1 MIKSDFNADWK
12 VILDHYNPLRVLG
25 TGSYGHVIEAEHK
38 VTNKTVAIKRVTGLF
53 EDFIDTKRILREISL
68 LKSMK
73 NQFVVELLDIIYDTE
88 NPNFETIFLIFE
100 CAPSDLKKTIKRAIF
115 LNILDIKLLVY
126 HILCGLKYIHSCAV
140 LHRDLKPGNILLDNN
155 YQIKICDFGL
165 ARSVIIPEDDED
177 EKIIEQKIVDNKRV
191 LDKEKVTNT
200 KSSLG
205 RFLNKD
211 KSKEVKDSKETKY
224 TRPIKDELQNKETKN
239 EDKLNSLNEN
249 HKNLSSEEKL
259 SENSHIIE
267 KKFDLEDSKTNQPK
281 KIEIKEYL
289 KVDNEK
295 SNDKNDDKTS
305 NSPHQQN
312 TLQEKPTESSANK
325 NKYSICINKSEGPS
339 QNEEINIS
347 TSTNNITTSTNS
359 IEINNTENSKFK
371 PKMLGSIKKQQKQ
384 QMLSVHV
391 VTRWYRAPELILIET
406 DYTSAIDVWSVGC
419 IFAELMMMIQEN
431 APTIVERTPL
441 FPGKFCFPLSPPDK
455 SKAIQVNEKGFPV
468 DRSDQL
474 NVIFEVIGTPSEEDM
489 EFITDKNGVLYLK
502 SIKPKPKKNLKQKF
516 PGSSDDA
523 LDVLDKM
530 LQFNPRKRI
539 TVNQA
544 LEHPF
549 FAEVRSLSKEVE
561 AEFNLEFDFEKD
573 SFLTL
578 QKLRCLF
585 IEVIQSYKSI

>member
-73 NQFVVELLDIIYDTE
+73 NQFVVELLDIIYDTN
-88 NPNFETIFLIFE
+88 NPNFDTIFLIFE

-115 LNILDIKLLVY
+115 LNMLDIKLLVY

-165 ARSVIIPEDDED
+165 ARSVIIPEDDDE

-191 LDKEKVTNT
+191 LNKEKINNT

-211 KSKEVKDSKETKY
+211 KSKEVKESIDTNQIKQELEITESKK
-224 TRPIKDELQNKETKN
+224 
-239 EDKLNSLNEN
+239 EDKLSSLNEN
-249 HKNLSSEEKL
+249 YESQSSEEKL
-259 SENSHIIE
+259 NQNSKIIE
-267 KKFDLEDSKTNQPK
+267 KNIILDELKTTQTI
-281 KIEIKEYL
+281 KIEINENL
-289 KVDNEK
+289 KIY
-295 SNDKNDDKTS
+295 NDKTDHKDVNKTS
-305 NSPHQQN
+305 NSPYQTQISKENVNVSN
-312 TLQEKPTESSANK
+312 TDK
-325 NKYSICINKSEGPS
+325 NKYSICINKTEGPG
-339 QNEEINIS
+339 QNEELNIS
-347 TSTNNITTSTNS
+347 SSTNNNTNPT
-359 IEINNTENSKFK
+359 EINSTENSKFK

-419 IFAELMMMIQEN
+419 IFAELQMMIQEN

-489 EFITDKNGVLYLK
+489 QFITDKNGILYLK

-516 PGSSDDA
+516 PGSCDDA

-549 FAEVRSLSKEVE
+549 FSEVRCLSKEVE
-561 AEFNLEFDFEKD
+561 AEFSLEFDFEKD

-578 QKLRCLF
+578 QKLRGLF